1 MALQSAFQ
9 DLCLQLQ
16 QLREA
21 LRGLRSIVGDKPLK
35 GDVALVDRYSDAA
48 DDMLGWTKEAL
59 AAANEGIKAVESS
72 IDLDRARSAL
82 IAAQELYNTIAEYL
96 TFKLLQGESREELA
110 GLGRER
116 QGEWRAWASTVEQM
130 LDRLQRPL
138 YGINRALLQSWQE
151 IAERVGTTS
160 VSVKTTTVGQ
170 KIAYPGG
177 RRPGRS
183 GIPG

>member
-16 QLREA
+16 QLCEA

-35 GDVALVDRYSDAA
+35 GDVALVDRYSDGA
-48 DDMLGWTKEAL
+48 DDMLGWTKDAL
-59 AAANEGIKAVESS
+59 AAANKGARAVDSP
-72 IDLDRARSAL
+72 IDLERARGEL
-82 IAAQELYNTIAEYL
+82 IAVQELYNTIAEYL
-96 TFKLLQGESREELA
+96 NFQLLQGDSREELA
-110 GLGRER
+110 SLGRER
-116 QGEWRAWASTVEQM
+116 QGEWRAWANTVEQM

-138 YGINRALLQSWQE
+138 HGVNRALLQSWRE
-151 IAERVGTTS
+151 MAERAGTTS

-170 KIAYPGG
+170 NIAYPRG
-177 RRPGRS
+177 RRPRRS